1 MKCAIYNSAGIQVGD
16 HNYMEIGGM
25 NSVLPDMNLK
35 EEPASKYQDIF
46 GKMPFKDPLSS
57 NLELSHC
64 LEGYS
69 GILKF
74 L

>member
-1 MKCAIYNSAGIQVGD
+1 MSSA
-16 HNYMEIGGM
+16 
-25 NSVLPDMNLK
+25 LLDMNVK
-35 EEPASKYQDIF
+35 EEPAYKYQDIF
-46 GKMPFKDPLSS
+46 GKMPFKDTFSS
-57 NLELSHC
+57 NLELYC